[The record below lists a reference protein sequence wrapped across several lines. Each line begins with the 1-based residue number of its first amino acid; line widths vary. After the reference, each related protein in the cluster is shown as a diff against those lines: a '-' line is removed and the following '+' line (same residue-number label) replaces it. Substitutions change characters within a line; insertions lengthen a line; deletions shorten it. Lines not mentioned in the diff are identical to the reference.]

1 MPPHRTHRRRRSAAL
16 RAAARP
22 GARPTVRLAGEG
34 AGPSAAT
41 TLELDTADDRRGGV
55 TAAGPAVDALV
66 AVEVEL
72 EATADGCYSHDELL
86 SLARSVQ
93 AATVG
98 EDVSALIDTVRR
110 LHEGLRCHVASE
122 REGQDHLPAALRAV
136 VFGGQDR
143 LLRLVE
149 QIALDLDADGG
160 CACVRYGAELVVA
173 LRRQAALEAA
183 ALRRPSDLGPDTRLE
198 AVSAGRGSPK
208 LS

>member
-1 MPPHRTHRRRRSAAL
+1 MPPDRTHRHRRTTAL

-22 GARPTVRLAGEG
+22 GDRSATVRVAGG
-34 AGPSAAT
+34 GTGLSAA

-55 TAAGPAVDALV
+55 TAAGPAVDTL
-66 AVEVEL
+66 VEVEV
-72 EATADGCYSHDELL
+72 TADGCYSHDELL

-98 EDVSALIDTVRR
+98 EDVAELIDTVRR
-110 LHEGLRCHVASE
+110 LHDGLRCHVASE

-149 QIALDLDADGG
+149 QIALDLVADGG
-160 CACVRYGAELVVA
+160 YACVRYGAELVVA

-183 ALRRPSDLGPDTRLE
+183 ALRRPSDLGPATRLE
-198 AVSAGRGSPK
+198 AVSPGRGSPK